1 MIMQRSLKVLE
12 EQREKE
18 LKKGNGQFVKLFEK
32 LRYRHG
38 AWQAWHDMV
47 HLFAIEIANSVDY
60 VHAPGR
66 REMYDSI
73 IGKYADEEKEL
84 MAQLFAEMVRQLEAN
99 PHQDF
104 LGQTYMELRLGND
117 GSGQVFT
124 PYHISELM
132 ARMNLMS
139 GVKEEIEK
147 KGYVSICD
155 PTCGGGA
162 MLIAGAH
169 VMSEVDPDWKAHTF
183 FVGQD
188 IDSTVAM
195 MAYVQLSLIGCA
207 GYIRIGN
214 TLEDPPTGGLLGDK
228 SEKTWYLPA
237 TMMNL
242 VWVQRIYEIESA

>member
-1 MIMQRSLKVLE
+1 
-12 EQREKE
+12 
-18 LKKGNGQFVKLFEK
+18 
-32 LRYRHG
+32 
-38 AWQAWHDMV
+38 
-47 HLFAIEIANSVDY
+47 
-60 VHAPGR
+60 
-66 REMYDSI
+66 
-73 IGKYADEEKEL
+73 
-84 MAQLFAEMVRQLEAN
+84 
-99 PHQDF
+99 
-104 LGQTYMELRLGND
+104 
-117 GSGQVFT
+117 
-124 PYHISELM
+124 
-132 ARMNLMS
+132 
-139 GVKEEIEK
+139 
-147 KGYVSICD
+147 
-155 PTCGGGA
+155 

-195 MAYVQLSLIGCA
+195 MAYVHLSLIGCA